1 MAKGK
6 QKLDLSIAENLKA
19 ATQMKQMWER
29 IDDLISQNGN
39 KKSYAEFG
47 ILYGYNAANLSK
59 IKESFKKFDPQKGAD
74 QDSPQDNGFKLV
86 LDIADYLECNVDY
99 IIFGTGPKERE
110 SISLDTKSSIIKE
123 VTKAVSGRKSDD
135 LVGQILDLVQ
145 LLPDE
150 DRQNVLQTTLSYF
163 KKG

>member
-29 IDDLISQNGN
+29 IDDLISQ
-39 KKSYAEFG
+39 KKGASFAEFG

-86 LDIADYLECNVDY
+86 LDIADYLDCNVDY